1 MTSATLFGTLQE
13 YETELERLEKHEN
26 HEKKSKGIAL
36 KVDSKESQDKDA
48 SEEDENFLL
57 LVKRLGK
64 YFGHKNNLHNAN
76 FVKRKKFYNH
86 KDKEASTS
94 TQDVT
99 CYECGKQGRITPDC
113 PNLSKKNG
121 FKGKK
126 EFKNKRAY
134 VAWEDNEISSSSD
147 SDSDESANLALMAS
161 HHSDDEEGEVSYDNS
176 LYDNG
181 AQGAIDELLN
191 ECKILYKT
199 ISSQKKLISSLEEK
213 VKTIEKEHKDEK
225 EKMISDQKQNFVCNN
240 CESLSFQ
247 IVQLKRVLERY
258 EKGQVG
264 LENVLSTQRYPKDK
278 SGLGFSK
285 FSQPS
290 PNKTIF
296 VKANNQPIQEKV
308 NKPKFVHHYPKNKR
322 VVKNKSYPPRY
333 ISNFEPTCFYC
344 GIKGHT
350 PNACYIR
357 NFSVPSGHYV
367 WVKKGTNYEGPKAIW
382 VPNKN

>member
-1 MTSATLFGTLQE
+1 MEAPPRKIKCFECGEKGHVKSECPT
-13 YETELERLEKHEN
+13 LERKNKH
-26 HEKKSKGIAL
+26 
-36 KVDSKESQDKDA
+36 
-48 SEEDENFLL
+48 
-57 LVKRLGK
+57 
-64 YFGHKNNLHNAN
+64 
-76 FVKRKKFYNH
+76 
-86 KDKEASTS
+86 
-94 TQDVT
+94 
-99 CYECGKQGRITPDC
+99 
-113 PNLSKKNG
+113 

-126 EFKNKRAY
+126 DKRPEKAY
-134 VAWEDNEISSSSD
+134 IAWDDNEISSSSD
-147 SDSDESANLALMAS
+147 KEHANLAFIATHNS
-161 HHSDDEEGEVSYDNS
+161 EDEEGEVSNDNS
-176 LYDNG
+176 LYDND

-308 NKPKFVHHYPKNKR
+308 NKPKVVHHYPKNKR

-382 VPNKN
+382 VPNKT